1 MAGYELKAKTVAQIA
16 ARHKAYWD
24 TQRPELFRLKQ
35 CYETRIW
42 QSNGNNGSTTLGHHS
57 LAADINGINIEVP
70 VGYEHIESLMASL
83 FTRQPGVTIRSG
95 ITGSG
100 TPKKAEALFNNWCM
114 RNRKMIEDA
123 SRLALIYPMSFV
135 KIAPQAHTDPLRRI
149 TGAAVAPWDVILDRD
164 AHNWV
169 SQRYSGHTYYLPLPE
184 AKEKFGN
191 KKFEAGERVE
201 YWDNGA
207 LGVREGRIGVGT
219 PEMDL
224 DEESYFRFI
233 KVVELYDFVNDKLLF
248 WSPNWKSGE
257 EFLDDGP
264 IPFRNPDG
272 SPSNNIVPMYYNHIP
287 DKPMDGYSSL
297 RRIYDQAFEM
307 NIIRS
312 FQANAVR
319 KASRQWLVKKGA
331 LDEEQMAQL
340 IAGVDGAY
348 VEVDSDTLSGVMIPV
363 PHTSTPPEVTSYY
376 EAVRAD
382 KDRGSIMAPFTRGE
396 STRSSATEIAA
407 LVAYTS
413 SEVGRMA
420 RERDDMIEMTAR
432 TVLNMFKVYLGEEPV
447 TLLVKGEY
455 LNVTGADLDEDFNIF
470 SQDSAS
476 TPVSDAVRKSELL
489 GAAQMLI
496 SLGVPQGEMLKEIV
510 RTMNLPESFNIPE
523 TAVPEGPEGPAPG
536 GSIPSAGPAAAAALK
551 GAGIG
556 SPGALAASILDQGR
570 K

>member
-42 QSNGNNGSTTLGHHS
+42 QSNHNNGAHAVGHS
-57 LAADINGINIEVP
+57 LVADVNGINIEVP

-83 FTRQPGVTIRSG
+83 FTRQPGVAIRSG

-100 TPKKAEALFNNWCM
+100 TPKKAEALFNNWCI
-114 RNRKMIEDA
+114 RNRKMVEDT

-135 KIAPQAHTDPLRRI
+135 KLCPQPHSDPLRRI
-149 TGAAVAPWDVILDRD
+149 TGAAVAPWDIIVDRD
-164 AHNWV
+164 AHNWA
-169 SQRYSGHTYYLPLPE
+169 SQRYTGHCYYLPLPE
-184 AKEKFGN
+184 AKQKFGN

-201 YWDNGA
+201 YWDNGS

-233 KVVELYDFVNDKLLF
+233 RVVELYDFVNDKLLF

-257 EFLDDGP
+257 EFLDSGP
-264 IPFRNPDG
+264 VPFRNPDG
-272 SPSNNIVPMYYNHIP
+272 SPSNNIIPMYYNHIP

-319 KASRQWLVKKGA
+319 KASRQWLIKKGA

-348 VEVDSDTLSGVMIPV
+348 VEVDTDTLSGVMVPV
-363 PHTSTPPEVTSYY
+363 PHTSTPPEVASYY

-396 STRSSATEIAA
+396 STRSSATEVAA

-432 TVLNMFKVYLGEEPV
+432 AVLNMFRVYLGEEPV

-455 LNVTGADLDEDFNIF
+455 LNVSGKDLDEDFNIF

-496 SLGVPQGEMLKEIV
+496 TLGVPQTEMLKEIV

-523 TAVPEGPEGPAPG
+523 TAETAEPVGR
-536 GSIPSAGPAAAAALK
+536 IPSAGPAAAAALK

-556 SPGALAASILDQGR
+556 SPSALAASILDQDR